1 MTASPEACDFT
12 VFLKDPDMVLESDE
26 IRALTWKGDGWI
38 SVFRHDGKVRY
49 YPPARVKMVEREYP
63 DDYTQTYE

>member
-1 MTASPEACDFT
+1 MTCSPEACDFT
-12 VFLKDPDMVLESDE
+12 VYLKDPNVVLEPED

-38 SVFRHDGKVRY
+38 SIFHPEGTVTY
-49 YPPARVKMVEREYP
+49 YPPQRIKKVARKYP